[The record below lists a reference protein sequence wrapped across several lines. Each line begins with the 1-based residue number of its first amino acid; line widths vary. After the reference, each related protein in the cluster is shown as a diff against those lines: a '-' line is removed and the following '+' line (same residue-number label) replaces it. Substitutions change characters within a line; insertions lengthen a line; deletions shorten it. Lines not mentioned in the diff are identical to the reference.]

1 MNTRIMK
8 TSRILIALLAGAAL
22 SAEAASVHL
31 LPPSPGIM
39 QGDAFTVSLS
49 LDASDAPGSH
59 PGLYMG
65 EVVIDF
71 DPAEISY
78 EGFAFLA
85 PVTQKNAPVTGA
97 SGDRQTVTLGFQNAT
112 DLGTIG
118 SFSFKAIGSAGT
130 SSSIGI
136 ADADDFFGTFIS
148 TLPTNQRFIPEFIGT
163 TITVVPLP
171 AGLWLLASGFGL
183 LGLRTRYRHCG

>member
-1 MNTRIMK
+1 MK

-31 LPPSPGIM
+31 LPASPSVM
-39 QGDAFTVSLS
+39 QGDVFTVSLS

-65 EVVIDF
+65 DVVVDF

-78 EGFAFLA
+78 EGFAFMA

-97 SGDRQTVTLGFQNAT
+97 SDGRQTVTLGFQNAT
-112 DLGTIG
+112 DSSIIGTW
-118 SFSFKAIGSAGT
+118 SFRAIGSAGV
-130 SSSIGI
+130 SASIGI
-136 ADADDFFGTFIS
+136 ADADDFFGTFVNA
-148 TLPTNQRFIPEFIGT
+148 LPTNQRFFPEFQAT
-163 TITVVPLP
+163 TVELTAVPLP
-171 AGLWLLASGFGL
+171 AGAWLLASGFGL
-183 LGLRTRYRHCG
+183 LGLRARYRHCS